1 MFYKDIY
8 TILII
13 QMFFNIFIIMDKKI
27 KNLINQHVF
36 KGEKILD
43 YDIESIE
50 QNDGYF
56 KEETELKFTFK

>member
-1 MFYKDIY
+1 
-8 TILII
+8 
-13 QMFFNIFIIMDKKI
+13 MDKKI